1 MKKTIS
7 ISLGGF
13 SFQIEEDAYTKLET
27 YLKEVQTHFSSYPD
41 ASEIVS
47 DMESRI
53 AEHFQS
59 KLQGSNIVTQPLVE
73 ELILVMGKAEEF
85 GDTPNTQNTSKEES
99 SQSGFGKKLFRNPED
114 VIIAG
119 VASGVAAYLGVE
131 PVWIRLIFGLSI
143 FFGGF
148 GILLYIILW
157 VIVPE
162 AKTDTEKMQMRGEPI
177 NLKNVES
184 MVKERVEEIKKKDS
198 SSLKKVLSA
207 PFKIAGVILG
217 GLGNFFSQLFPFIFR
232 IVGVVISIAMS
243 VALAGLVFVAVSLLI
258 NPSSPYIGF
267 PLNEVAFG
275 LNYYVLVVS
284 AFFVVF
290 VPLLFL
296 TLLGTS
302 LVALKSSFGKMTGFS
317 LLGLW
322 FVALGLFLSLG
333 LKHGPQIENTLKNS
347 AYFKTENQL
356 WDLKDFDKISL
367 DSNIQANIHPALE
380 YKVETTGTQ
389 SDLENLKVFVE
400 NGTLKSET
408 TFKNKFC
415 IFCRTH
421 KIVFEIYMP
430 KLSAIQGQG
439 ASNIKIDP
447 GFKPEAFNLDLSG
460 ASRAEINIET
470 QKLFVKL
477 SGASKVYALGIAST
491 TEFQLSGA
499 SRAEVE
505 NMEIVDAKA
514 KLSGASRVSFGD
526 LNTLQA
532 QLSGASKITYK
543 SANAIQEST
552 SGASKVEKE
561 PKEIENFDFNESLQ
575 EEI

>member
-41 ASEIVS
+41 SSEIVS

-73 ELILVMGKAEEF
+73 ELILVMGKTEEF
-85 GDTPNTQNTSKEES
+85 GDTPNTQNSSKKES
-99 SQSGFGKKLFRNPED
+99 SQSGFGKKFFRNPED

-119 VASGVAAYLGVE
+119 VASGIAAYLGVE
-131 PVWIRLIFGLSI
+131 PVWVRLVFGLSI

-184 MVKERVEEIKKKDS
+184 MVKERVEELKKKDS
-198 SSLKKVLSA
+198 SSFKKIISA

-243 VALAGLVFVAVSLLI
+243 IALAGLIFAGVSLLI

-267 PLNEVAFG
+267 PLNEIAFG
-275 LNYYVLVVS
+275 LNYYVLVIS

-290 VPLLFL
+290 VPLIFL
-296 TLLGTS
+296 MLLGTS

-347 AYFKTENQL
+347 AYFKTENKL
-356 WDLKDFDKISL
+356 WDLKDFDRVSL
-367 DSNIQANIHPALE
+367 DSNFKVNVHPALE

-389 SDLENLKVFVE
+389 SDLDNLKVFVE
-400 NGTLKSET
+400 NGTLKTERT
-408 TFKNKFC
+408 LKNKFC

-421 KIVFEIYMP
+421 KVIFEVYMP
-430 KLSAIQGQG
+430 TLLAVQGQG
-439 ASNIKIDP
+439 ASEITIEK
-447 GFKPEAFNLDLSG
+447 GFISESLNVDLSG
-460 ASRAEINIET
+460 ASKATLDVEVKNLLI
-470 QKLFVKL
+470 KL
-477 SGASKVYALGIAST
+477 SGASKLEAFGIAST
-491 TEFQLSGA
+491 TELQLSGA
-499 SRAEVE
+499 SKATL
-505 NMEIVDAKA
+505 NTMEISDAKA
-514 KLSGASRVSFGD
+514 KLSGASRVSFGG

-532 QLSGASKITYK
+532 QLSGASKITYN
-543 SANAIQEST
+543 SVNSIQEST
-552 SGASKVEKE
+552 SGASKIEKE
-561 PKEIENFDFNESLQ
+561 FEEPETFHFNEPLR
-575 EEI
+575 EEF